1 MKNSLMFVLIL
12 VQSCALAGCDTSG
25 SQVTDKNA
33 TSTTGTSQSAG
44 QFRKNY
50 EQADRFLELKH
61 QGDAYRKSGKY
72 KMAIGAYTE
81 ALEKYALIRPVQAVA
96 LDHIAQTYEEMHD
109 LKNAADN
116 YEYASIAT
124 MNEDRQKSLKAK
136 ADTLRQKLAARPS
149 V

>member
-1 MKNSLMFVLIL
+1 MIMVRITTLLTLMLTI
-12 VQSCALAGCDTSG
+12 SGCSSNVG
-25 SQVTDKNA
+25 ES
-33 TSTTGTSQSAG
+33 TSQLKAQAPTPSATFEVHLSKG
-44 QFRKNY
+44 KKFWERIKSGDEFRSKGNLNQAIIEY
-50 EQADRFLELKH
+50 ENALNQYAGIRPEQA
-61 QGDAYRKSGKY
+61 A
-72 KMAIGAYTE
+72 
-81 ALEKYALIRPVQAVA
+81 A
-96 LDHIAQTYEEMHD
+96 LDLIAQTYEEMHD